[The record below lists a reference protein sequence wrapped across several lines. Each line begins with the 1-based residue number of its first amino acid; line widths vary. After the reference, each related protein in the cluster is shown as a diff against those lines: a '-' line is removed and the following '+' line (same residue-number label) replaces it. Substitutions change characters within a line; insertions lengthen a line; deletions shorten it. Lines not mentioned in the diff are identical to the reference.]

1 LIQFFNDRNKSM
13 KSEITTTAQDLQST
27 REKMAENLSAA
38 AGGAARFV
46 KDLSAR
52 SLHDAGEMLSDA
64 RSATAAGTEE
74 VAGMASAFVRA
85 HPMKALGIAAAIG
98 LLLGVFASRRSP

>member
-1 LIQFFNDRNKSM
+1 M
-13 KSEITTTAQDLQST
+13 KSEITSAAQDLQST
-27 REKMAENLSAA
+27 REKMTDDLSAA

-46 KDLSAR
+46 KDLGAR

-64 RSATAAGTEE
+64 RAATAAGTEE

-85 HPMKALGIAAAIG
+85 HPMKALAVAAAAG
-98 LLLGVFASRRSP
+98 LLIGVLASRRAP

>member
-1 LIQFFNDRNKSM
+1 M
-13 KSEITTTAQDLQST
+13 KSDITTAVQDLQST
-27 REKMAENLSAA
+27 REKVTDNLSAA

-64 RSATAAGTEE
+64 RTATAAGTEE

-85 HPMKALGIAAAIG
+85 HPVKALGIAAAVG
-98 LLLGVFASRRSP
+98 LLLGVYASRRSP